1 MRLWLYADRQQ
12 PPSYEKGDNM
22 SEHTQFGL
30 DLFWQEALV
39 VARRIHETQAEAIR
53 QVGKLFADC
62 LERGGVIQAY
72 GTGHSRAFAM
82 ELAGRAG
89 GLVPVNK
96 IDLLDL
102 ALRANWPLERVVSP
116 EIERD
121 LEAGKAILSCYRI
134 EAHDVFIIA
143 SNSGVNV
150 AIVEVALQVKQHG
163 HTLVAVT
170 SFEHSQQVASRHPAG
185 KKLYELADI
194 VIDNCG
200 PFGDALL
207 DMPGGYGKACSIS
220 SVSGALIGQMI
231 TAETIGNLIARGI
244 EPPVFLS
251 ANIPGGIEQG
261 QKLRARYGERIA
273 RV

>member
-1 MRLWLYADRQQ
+1 
-12 PPSYEKGDNM
+12 M
-22 SEHTQFGL
+22 SEHTQFGMEI
-30 DLFWQEALV
+30 FWQEASA
-39 VARRIHETQAEAIR
+39 VARRVHETQSDAIR
-53 QVGKLFADC
+53 QAGKLFADC
-62 LERGGVIQAY
+62 IEKDGVVQAY

-89 GLVPVNK
+89 GLVPVNR

-121 LEAGKAILSCYRI
+121 LEAGQAILSCYRI
-134 EAHDVFIIA
+134 EPQDVFIIA

-150 AIVEVALQVKQHG
+150 AIVEVALHAKQHG
-163 HTLVAVT
+163 HALIAVT
-170 SFEHSQQVASRHPAG
+170 SLEHSRQVASRHPSG
-185 KKLYELADI
+185 KKLYELADT

-207 DMPGGYGKACSIS
+207 EMPDGRGKACSIS

-231 TAETIGNLIARGI
+231 TAETISNLIARGI
-244 EPPVFLS
+244 EPPIFLS

-261 QKLRARYGERIA
+261 QKLRSRYAERIS

>member
-1 MRLWLYADRQQ
+1 
-12 PPSYEKGDNM
+12 M
-22 SEHTQFGL
+22 SDYIPFGL
-30 DLFWQEALV
+30 ERFWLEALAV
-39 VARRIHETQAEAIR
+39 EKRVYESQAQAIR

-62 LERGGVIQAY
+62 LEQDGVIQVF

-89 GLVPVNK
+89 GLAPVNR

-102 ALRANWPLERVVSP
+102 ALLAHWPLERVISS

-121 LEAGKAILSCYRI
+121 LEAGQAILSCYRI
-134 EAHDVFIIA
+134 EPQDVFIIA
-143 SNSGVNV
+143 SHSGVNA
-150 AIVEVALQVKQHG
+150 AIVEVALHAKQHG

-170 SFEHSQQVASRHPAG
+170 SLEHSQQVASRHPSG
-185 KKLYELADI
+185 KKLYEIADV
-194 VIDNCG
+194 VIDNCA

-207 DMPGGYGKACSIS
+207 EMPGGRGKACSIS

-231 TAETIGNLIARGI
+231 TAETISNLIARDI

-261 QKLRARYGERIA
+261 EQLKERYAGRIS

>member
-1 MRLWLYADRQQ
+1 
-12 PPSYEKGDNM
+12 M
-22 SEHTQFGL
+22 SEHEQFGL
-30 DLFWQEALV
+30 ELFWQEASKV
-39 VARRIHETQAEAIR
+39 MERIYQTQMVAIR
-53 QVGKLFADC
+53 QTGKLFADC
-62 LERGGVIQAY
+62 LQKDGVIQAC

-89 GLVPVNK
+89 GLVAVNR
-96 IDLLDL
+96 IDLEDL
-102 ALRANWPLERVVSP
+102 ALRANWSLERVRSL

-121 LEAGKAILSCYRI
+121 LEAGRTILSCYRI
-134 EAHDVFIIA
+134 EPQDIFIIA

-150 AIVEVALQVKQHG
+150 AIVEVALHAKQHG
-163 HTLVAVT
+163 HSLVAVT
-170 SFEHSQQVASRHPAG
+170 SLEHSRQTESRHPSG

-207 DMPGGYGKACSIS
+207 EMPGGRGKACSIS

-231 TAETIGNLIARGI
+231 TAETIGNLIARGV
-244 EPPVFLS
+244 EPPIFLS

-261 QKLRARYGERIA
+261 QRLRQRYGDRIS
-273 RV
+273 RL

>member
-1 MRLWLYADRQQ
+1 
-12 PPSYEKGDNM
+12 M
-22 SEHTQFGL
+22 SEHAQFGL
-30 DLFWQEALV
+30 ELFWQEASKV
-39 VARRIHETQAEAIR
+39 IECIRQTQADAIR
-53 QVGKLFADC
+53 QVGHVFADC
-62 LERGGVIQAY
+62 LEHDGVIQAY

-89 GLVPVNK
+89 GLVPVNR
-96 IDLLDL
+96 IDLEDL
-102 ALRANWPLERVVSP
+102 ALRARWSLERVRSP
-116 EIERD
+116 DIERD

-134 EAHDVFIIA
+134 EPQDVFIIA

-150 AIVEVALQVKQHG
+150 AIVEVAQEVKQRG

-170 SFEHSQQVASRHPAG
+170 ALDHSQRMESRHPSG
-185 KKLYELADI
+185 RKLYELADI

-207 DMPGGYGKACSIS
+207 ALPGGGGKACSIS
-220 SVSGALIGQMI
+220 SISGALIGQMI
-231 TAETIGNLIARGI
+231 TAETLGNLIARGM

-251 ANIPGGIEQG
+251 ANVPGGIEHG
-261 QKLRARYGERIA
+261 QRLQQRYADRIG

>member
-1 MRLWLYADRQQ
+1 
-12 PPSYEKGDNM
+12 M
-22 SEHTQFGL
+22 SEHAQFGL
-30 DLFWQEALV
+30 ELFWQEAAKV
-39 VARRIHETQAEAIR
+39 MEHIYQTQTDAIR
-53 QVGKLFADC
+53 HAGRLFADC
-62 LERGGVIQAY
+62 LENDGVIQAY

-89 GLVPVNK
+89 GLVPVNR
-96 IDLLDL
+96 IELQDL
-102 ALRANWPLERVVSP
+102 ALKAGWSLERVRNP

-121 LEAGKAILSCYRI
+121 LEAGQALLSCYRI
-134 EAHDVFIIA
+134 EPRDVFIIC

-150 AIVEVALQVKQHG
+150 AIVEVALRVKQQG
-163 HTLVAVT
+163 HKLVAVT
-170 SFEHSQQVASRHPAG
+170 ALEHSRPAESRHPSG

-200 PFGDALL
+200 PFGDAMLA
-207 DMPGGYGKACSIS
+207 MPGGLGKACSIS
-220 SVSGALIGQMI
+220 SVSGSLIGQML
-231 TAETIGNLIARGI
+231 TAETIGNLLAHGV

-261 QKLRARYGERIA
+261 QKLQQRYGDRIS